1 MSELFHG
8 KRLLATICA
17 AVMLLSC
24 LAVAF
29 PVAAEQAFIS
39 ETYEKSEKQ
48 PWDVSATFVQ
58 KGFGKVSEYTDAAH
72 SGEVSLKMEYLTNE
86 PNRLVAYRSG
96 CANGADARLTVG
108 TYYRLR
114 FWYKALNVPT
124 TLQLVT
130 INNSCNWGT
139 EYSGD
144 WRAEKP
150 SWVSMA
156 WGDAS
161 SVICT
166 VATDDA
172 TLTGGWQQVD
182 YLFQAPMNA
191 QGFHIGLD
199 AADRTAVA
207 GAAVLIDDLTL
218 TVCDKSELVTL
229 TLDANGGSA
238 DATAIGVAGM
248 KITKTATRGNGYTFA
263 GWYDAAEGGNLVE
276 SFPAADATVY
286 AHWTAPAVPQYT
298 VTFHANGG
306 SLTGATSQ
314 TGEVGTALSV
324 TDPVRGGYSFLGWY
338 DAAEGGNKIESI
350 PAADTDV
357 YAHWDRNGDIPI
369 DDTVQNFETVTTEN
383 YPFASKLLEVS
394 AEENHTYAGS
404 VSLKASDL
412 PGTSQRQRP
421 RLVLRTGDALTASDV
436 VVTLGKE
443 YLVSFWIRSVNDT
456 QRAGYYLATM
466 SDNSKEGAITA
477 TSGNCHTLQVLQY
490 TSKGKLYSG
499 GKPAALGTANE
510 CAEIELKAGEWTK
523 VTARFVATAHNG
535 ATTNYL
541 ALGVTTQ
548 TVGEGGTPCDFYLD
562 DITVKEY
569 VPTAVTVTL
578 DANGGSSTEATAT
591 GISGEAFSAAEP
603 VRKGCLFAGWYDAA
617 EGGNE
622 ITVFPDEDGVTAYA
636 HWKVDP
642 LGDSAAVKA
651 ALEGKSALFI
661 GDSIAAGWRDAVNGD
676 FTNAGSWAKRIG
688 DTYGVEDTLGA
699 IAGYTFSDIRK
710 NEQAGT
716 DKRIV
721 SELEKYKNNTYDY
734 VILQGG
740 FNDAMGT
747 NSERTKESAAPIGTM
762 AADFALSSF
771 DKSTYA
777 GGLEETLYYIRQYFP
792 QARVGYIITYSTPLS
807 TYGGYT
813 AEEDYMRAQYAM
825 GKQICDKWGVS
836 YLDLYDGTTADGKSY
851 SKDIL
856 KTSTATYFPGGNDCI
871 HLNSA
876 GYDAIYPYIAQ
887 WMATIPKTGKCTVH
901 FNTNGGSAIQDKTVE
916 SGTVLDLRAL
926 RPVLEGKRL
935 VGWYTDS
942 ALQNKVESVTV
953 TDDMT
958 LYAKW
963 EDRPTGA
970 GGLGDLNGDGVVDA
984 KDVTYL
990 RRALAKWAGYTVSA
1004 ATADLNGDGEVDAKD
1019 VTYLRRALAKWE
1031 GYAW

>member
-1 MSELFHG
+1 MRELFHG
-8 KRLLATICA
+8 KRLLATVCA

-39 ETYEKSEKQ
+39 ENYEDAENQ
-48 PWDVSATFVQ
+48 NWTAEGNFVQ
-58 KGFGKVSEYTDAAH
+58 KDYGKASQYKDAAH
-72 SGEVSLKMEYLTNE
+72 GGEASIKLEYLKNE

-96 CANGADARLTVG
+96 CANGAGPKLTAG

-130 INNSCNWGT
+130 IDNSCNWGT
-139 EYSGD
+139 SSKDEP
-144 WRAEKP
+144 WRNQK
-150 SWVSMA
+150 SWR
-156 WGDAS
+156 GKTYGETS
-161 SVICT
+161 SVLCT
-166 VATDDA
+166 VTADDA

-182 YLFQAPMNA
+182 FLFQAPLGE
-191 QGFHIGLD
+191 GFHIGLD
-199 AADRTAVA
+199 AADRTAVS

-218 TVCDKSELVTL
+218 TVCDASELVTL
-229 TLDANGGSA
+229 TLDANGGLA

-263 GWYDAAEGGNLVE
+263 GWYDAAKGGNLVE

-394 AEENHTYAGS
+394 TEENHTYAGS

-490 TSKGKLYSG
+490 TSKGKLYKG
-499 GKPAALGTANE
+499 GNPAALGVANE

-535 ATTNYL
+535 AATNYL

-578 DANGGSSTEATAT
+578 NANGGSSTEATAS
-591 GISGEAFSAAEP
+591 GISGKAFSAAEP

-622 ITVFPDEDGVTAYA
+622 ITVFPEEDGVTAYA

-661 GDSIAAGWRDAVNGD
+661 GDSIAAGWRDEVNGNY
-676 FTNAGSWAKRIG
+676 TNAGGWAKRIG

-747 NSERTKESAAPIGTM
+747 NSAKTKESAAPIGTM

-825 GKQICDKWGVS
+825 GKQICGKWGVS

-856 KTSTATYFPGGNDCI
+856 KTTTTTYFPGGNDCI

-887 WMATIPKTGKCTVH
+887 WMATIPKTGKCTVR

-916 SGTVLDLRAL
+916 SGAVLELRAL